1 MGGAGVP
8 QGAHSS
14 VIVGGDSRAAE
25 GMLRACLHAVQLA
38 LYLVLD
44 VCGISRLW
52 LGVLASVAGDLSLYS
67 STDRRA
73 DGQIDPSTCECCV
86 WMRVYSH
93 LVS

>member
-1 MGGAGVP
+1 MGDAGAS

-25 GMLRACLHAVQLA
+25 GMLRACLHAFEVT

-44 VCGISRLW
+44 LCGIGRLW
-52 LGVLASVAGDLSLYS
+52 LGVLASVAGDLSVYS
-67 STDRRA
+67 STV
-73 DGQIDPSTCECCV
+73 DPSTCECYV

-93 LVS
+93 LGS